1 MMLRGSAA
9 TRYLLGFA
17 VLLAVA
23 FAEEAKAEDC
33 ARAREVYRHG
43 TTLLNYAERREAF
56 QKAVDLCPSFAEAHV
71 NLADALE
78 HLARIPRE
86 LSQAALTSKND
97 LFDKAIGQYRKAL
110 ELNRNLFASHLG
122 LAETY
127 ATIGL
132 YKKAED
138 AFKKALALRPDDL
151 RAVWGL
157 EGIREAIAEDLTVL
171 KVSDEIVSRV
181 KDAPSSSKI
190 PTMGFAG
197 HTVAMDRVRF
207 NNILFDPWSA
217 ELRRGEAL
225 QQMREIGK
233 ALSASDLTAFDFVV
247 EGHTDNRGGYERN
260 MKLSRDRAAAVK
272 TYLVRNYNVDRS
284 RVKTQGFGYSR
295 PRFPNDTSEHRLKNR
310 RVELLF
316 IRKTNR

>member
-1 MMLRGSAA
+1 MLRGSAA
-9 TRYLLGFA
+9 SRYLLGFA
-17 VLLAVA
+17 VLLTVA

-33 ARAREVYRHG
+33 ARAREVYRLG
-43 TTLLNYAERREAF
+43 TALLNYEERREAF

-86 LSQAALTSKND
+86 LSQNALTTKND

-110 ELNRNLFASHLG
+110 ELNRNLFAAHLG

-132 YKKAED
+132 YKKAEN
-138 AFKKALALRPDDL
+138 AFKKALVRRPNDL
-151 RAVWGL
+151 RSAWGL
-157 EGIREAIAEDLTVL
+157 EGIREAMAEDVAGL
-171 KVSDEIVSRV
+171 KVSDVIVTRV
-181 KDAPSSSKI
+181 KNVPSSSKI

-197 HTVAMDRVRF
+197 HTVAMDRLRF
-207 NNILFDPWSA
+207 NNILFNPWSA
-217 ELRRGEAL
+217 ELMRGEAL
-225 QQMREIGK
+225 QQMQEIGK
-233 ALSASDLTAFDFVV
+233 ALSASDLTGFVFVV
-247 EGHTDNRGGYERN
+247 EGHTDNRGDYDRN
-260 MKLSRDRAAAVK
+260 MKLSRDRAEAVK
-272 TYLVRNYNVDRS
+272 TYLAGNYNVDPA

-295 PRFPNDTSEHRLKNR
+295 PRFPNDTPEHRLKNR

-316 IRKTNR
+316 VRKTNR